1 MERFNFLIFSLWIT
15 KCLCSRSCMTGRW
28 PSVWPDGHIIFSIF
42 CKIGS
47 FFLCE
52 ILQKPSKKCQRFLK
66 YCHFVEIPSNLI
78 TLVPF
83 RKVSEI
89 TRVRFPSTER
99 EAGNK
104 TESLCFFSYI
114 AFYLFPNVKLY
125 DQFVHLPKV
134 PFRRAA

>member
-1 MERFNFLIFSLWIT
+1 MLVQSFVYDWSLAFSVT
-15 KCLCSRSCMTGRW
+15 RW
-28 PSVWPDGHIIFSIF
+28 PYYLFNILQNRFV
-42 CKIGS
+42 
-47 FFLCE
+47 FLCE